1 MKKYEDMELGEYE
14 SILEQAAKAA
24 EDPKNNTIQLPAKL
38 KRLEFD
44 WEKNIFKLNDQDLR
58 RCTNINIDIEFGKAT
73 VTLVIDGEIKVQ
85 FYNETDGRRKQPPVR
100 VKKIWK

>member
-1 MKKYEDMELGEYE
+1 MKDDTILDMFR
-14 SILEQAAKAA
+14 QAAKAA
-24 EDPKNNTIQLPAKL
+24 EEPKNNTIQLPAKL

-44 WEKNIFKLNDQDLR
+44 WEKNICKLNDQDLR

-100 VKKIWK
+100 VKKIWR

>member
-1 MKKYEDMELGEYE
+1 MERD
-14 SILEQAAKAA
+14 S
-24 EDPKNNTIQLPAKL
+24 NTIQLPAKL

-44 WEKNIFKLNDQDLR
+44 WEKNICKLNDQDLR